1 MKPRKK
7 QRVESEA
14 KHEML
19 GRKRKPKEVDSE
31 DEEDSLEDEGLEE
44 LIEDEGGE
52 DDLDGK
58 ISYLQTLTK
67 TDEMAIEDAP
77 DSEEDERDDF
87 QDVKSK
93 SSFPG
98 RIYI

>member
-7 QRVESEA
+7 QRVESEG
-14 KHEML
+14 KHEMS
-19 GRKRKPKEVDSE
+19 GRKRKPKDVDSE
-31 DEEDSLEDEGLEE
+31 DPEDELEDEGLEE
-44 LIEDEGGE
+44 LIDDEGGE

-58 ISYLQTLTK
+58 ISHLQTLTK
-67 TDEMAIEDAP
+67 T
-77 DSEEDERDDF
+77 DERDDF

-98 RIYI
+98 RICI